1 MKESDSANAIPK
13 DVALR
18 LCEKIREEN
27 RGKWYRWTAWWCW
40 GCETFC
46 KGDPEKMCVSK
57 HPGYRGC
64 MQVNARYDR
73 QSQPT
78 G

>member
-1 MKESDSANAIPK
+1 MKETNSVDAIPK

-18 LCEKIREEN
+18 LCEEIREEN

-46 KGDPEKMCVSK
+46 KGDPEKMCVSNR
-57 HPGYRGC
+57 PGYRGC
-64 MQVNARYDR
+64 MQVNARYAR
-73 QSQPT
+73 QLQQAS
-78 G
+78 

>member
-1 MKESDSANAIPK
+1 MNAIPK

-18 LCEKIREEN
+18 LCEEIREEK
-27 RGKWYRWTAWWCW
+27 RGQWYRWTAWWCW

-46 KGDPEKMCVSK
+46 QGDPEKMCACSQ
-57 HPGYRGC
+57 PDNRGC
-64 MQVNARYDR
+64 AQVNARYSG
-73 QSQPT
+73 Q